1 MLLSVLIPVYRQH
14 PEALLKALAEQIVE
28 TGIAAEIL
36 VLDDS
41 ADTTAFGWHDLYAA
55 HSGIRIMC
63 FEENL
68 GRSAARNRLMQGAQ
82 GDFLL
87 FLDGDMEL
95 PDAFLEKLLPFLKKE
110 QLVCGGI
117 VSLADGNNGLRAR
130 YSRKVEEK
138 SAATRNKHPYRSF
151 TAANFVMPVGLKNKL
166 QFPEPHKGYG
176 HEDTH
181 FGLQL
186 MAGKWPVLHIDCPAL
201 HTGLDTDQVFVA
213 KSREAVKNLA
223 QLYRLDPLFQKYASE
238 IRLIRTWQ
246 VAQATG
252 LLFFLT
258 PFLSW
263 MEGYLKSGKGS
274 LNLFS
279 LYKLALFEFYFRRKT
294 SL

>member
-14 PEALLKALAEQIVE
+14 PEALLQALLTQIAHTALA
-28 TGIAAEIL
+28 AEVL

-41 ADTTAFGWHDLYAA
+41 ADAAAFTWHETYAT
-55 HSGIRIMC
+55 HPEVRI
-63 FEENL
+63 FSFPENL
-68 GRSAARNRLMQGAQ
+68 GRSAARNRLLDEAQ

-87 FLDGDMEL
+87 FLDGDMQL
-95 PDAFLEKLLPFLKKE
+95 PADFLDKLLPHLKDN

-117 VSLADGNNGLRAR
+117 ASKADANNGLRAR
-130 YSRKVEEK
+130 YSRNVEEK
-138 SAATRNKHPYRSF
+138 SASLRNQHPYRSF
-151 TAANFVMPVGLKNKL
+151 TAANFAMPAAWKTEHR
-166 QFPEPHKGYG
+166 FPEPHEGYG

-186 MAGKWPVLHIDCPAL
+186 QASGRKIQHIDCPAL
-201 HTGLDTDQVFVA
+201 HTGFDSDAVFVD
-213 KSREAVKNLA
+213 KSREAVKNLVR
-223 QLYRLDPLFQKYASE
+223 LYHRDPLFRQYSDE
-238 IRLIRTWQ
+238 IRLIRSWR

-258 PFLSW
+258 PFLAW
-263 MEGYLKSGKGS
+263 MEGYLKAGKGS
-274 LNLFS
+274 LKLFS